1 MRLQF
6 KHCDYIKWKVKKK
19 AKSSII
25 EELGSNNEGYVD
37 EALVVFMASEGLDQ
51 KNPQEVSQKAVESIG
66 DVANQIK
73 IKRVVLFPYVHLFPE
88 SLPPAEFAF
97 DCIKQIGYI
106 LEREGYEAWR
116 VPFGWYKMHELR
128 CKGHPL
134 SELSKTIRCD

>member
-25 EELGSNNEGYVD
+25 EELGSNKEGSVD
-37 EALVVFMASEGLDQ
+37 EALAVFMASEGVDQ
-51 KNPQEVSQKAVESIG
+51 KNPQEVIQKAVKSIG
-66 DVANQIK
+66 DVTNQIK
-73 IKRVVLFPYVHLFPE
+73 VKRVVLFPYVHLFPE

-97 DCIKQIGYI
+97 NCLNKLEKA
-106 LEREGYEAWR
+106 LERKGYEVWR

-134 SELSKTIRCD
+134 SELSRTIR